1 MKHYLKSASIYTLI
15 GLISGVFYRE
25 ITKIMDYTSRTSLS
39 LIHGHYISLGLFVF
53 LFLLILEKQFAFSG
67 IKSSKQVVIGYHIGL
82 NITGLGFL
90 LRGLTQVLEIDMTRG
105 LNASISGISGIG
117 HILLAISLLMIL
129 RNIKKAIYI
138 IL

>member
-53 LFLLILEKQFAFSG
+53 LFLLILEKQFAFSE

-82 NITGLGFL
+82 NITGIGFL

-105 LNASISGISGIG
+105 LNASISGIAGIG

-129 RNIKKAIYI
+129 RNIKKAI
-138 IL
+138 

>member
-1 MKHYLKSASIYTLI
+1 MKHYLKAATIYTII
-15 GLISGVFYRE
+15 GLLSGVFYRE

-67 IKSSKQVVIGYHIGL
+67 IKSSKKVIIGYHIGL
-82 NITGLGFL
+82 NMTGLGFL
-90 LRGLTQVLEIDMTRG
+90 MRGLTQVFEMDLTKD
-105 LNASISGISGIG
+105 LNASISGISGMG

-129 RNIKKAIYI
+129 RNIKKTI
-138 IL
+138 

>member
-53 LFLLILEKQFAFSG
+53 LFLLVLEKQFAFSE

-82 NITGLGFL
+82 NITGIGFL

-129 RNIKKAIYI
+129 RNIKKAI
-138 IL
+138 